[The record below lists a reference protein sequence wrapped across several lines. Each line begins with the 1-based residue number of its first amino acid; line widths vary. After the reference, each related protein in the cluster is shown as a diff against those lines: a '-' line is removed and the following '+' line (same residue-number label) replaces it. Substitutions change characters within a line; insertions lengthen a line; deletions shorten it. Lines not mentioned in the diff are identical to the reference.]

1 MVSSY
6 LAAMRRANRH
16 SSSGTCL
23 VSLLGDAGHTLGP
36 RSFWPLLVGLI
47 LLLAV
52 GCSAPPP
59 IYFGRPIPVDGLDK
73 LVSEQS
79 SAAEVRAALGK
90 PRGYGMTR
98 HTPNLPIWHIWFY
111 DYNQIKGDQVGLSIL
126 LVFMHDGR
134 YVGHYWFAAQEL
146 IEGPLVR

>member
-1 MVSSY
+1 
-6 LAAMRRANRH
+6 MR
-16 SSSGTCL
+16 
-23 VSLLGDAGHTLGP
+23 
-36 RSFWPLLVGLI
+36 
-47 LLLAV
+47 
-52 GCSAPPP
+52 PPP

-111 DYNQIKGDQVGLSIL
+111 DYNQFKGDQVGLSIL
-126 LVFMHDGR
+126 LVFMRDDR